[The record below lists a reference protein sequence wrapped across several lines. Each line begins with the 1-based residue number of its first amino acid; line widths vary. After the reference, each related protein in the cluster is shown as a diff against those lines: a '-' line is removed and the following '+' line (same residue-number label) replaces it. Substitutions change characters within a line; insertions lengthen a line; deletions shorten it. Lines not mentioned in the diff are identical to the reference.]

1 MIHEDPKS
9 ITERALAVISYQ
21 LGVPIDR
28 LDERLRLQADLG
40 ADSLDATELI
50 IELEEEFDINISDDD
65 SENVVTVGDALNV
78 IERLLAKPKN

>member
-1 MIHEDPKS
+1 MMHEDPKS
-9 ITERALAVISYQ
+9 IKDRVLAVISYQ